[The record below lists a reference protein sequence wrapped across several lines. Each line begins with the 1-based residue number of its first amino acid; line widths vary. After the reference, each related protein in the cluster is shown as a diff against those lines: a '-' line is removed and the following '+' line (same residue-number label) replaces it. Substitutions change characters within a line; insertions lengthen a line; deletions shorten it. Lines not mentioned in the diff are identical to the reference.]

1 MGMGLSK
8 YEPVPKTTLFA
19 FLLLCLLV
27 GSAGGNLVLIGR
39 NVSLTFPDV
48 EANFAPSVKGSGEN
62 GVLYVADP
70 TDACAPLTNEVAQ
83 GLDSRFALIIRGGC
97 TFDVKV
103 RSAQNAGF
111 KAAIVYDNE
120 DRGSLISMA
129 GNSIAIHIHAV
140 FVSKASGEILKKYS
154 GRTDLELWITPT
166 FKNSIW
172 SIMAISFIS
181 LLVVSAVLAMCF
193 FIRRHHIRHER
204 PRVSNVREFRRMS
217 SQLVKAMPSLIFTS
231 VVDDNCTST
240 TCAICLEDYNV
251 GEKLR
256 LLPCHHKFHAF
267 CVDFWLTTWRS
278 FCPVCK
284 QDARAGIPN
293 IPASEYTPLLY
304 SGAATPSSNAGL
316 SSFCSSMASSPAI
329 QISPRRSQSNCQPYS
344 FSSARSPAT
353 QIATMT
359 PHSQSSSFSSAC
371 IANPQSSYGHSP
383 AFRIGRS
390 SLDPRNASSHR
401 PQTYL
406 LSSHSLEFPGSS
418 SINSGLASSYILGSS
433 YVSPSNLAASSSRQ
447 SYLRHCTESG
457 ASLSELASAQS
468 PPGC

>member
-1 MGMGLSK
+1 MRPCQRLPYSLSFFS
-8 YEPVPKTTLFA
+8 VCWL
-19 FLLLCLLV
+19 

-39 NVSLTFPDV
+39 NASLTFPAV

-62 GVLYVADP
+62 GVLYVAEP
-70 TDACAPLTNEVAQ
+70 LDACAPLTNEVAQ
-83 GLDSRFALIIRGGC
+83 GLYFRFALIIRGGC

-111 KAAIVYDNE
+111 EAAIVYDNE

-129 GNSIAIHIHAV
+129 GNSIGIHIHAV
-140 FVSKASGEILKKYS
+140 FVSKASGEILKEYS
-154 GRTDLELWITPT
+154 GRTDLELWIIPT
-166 FKNSIW
+166 FNNSIW

-181 LLVVSAVLAMCF
+181 LLVVSAVLAMCSI
-193 FIRRHHIRHER
+193 IRRHHIRHER
-204 PRVSNVREFRRMS
+204 PRVSNIREFRGMS

-231 VVDDNCTST
+231 IVDDNCTST

-256 LLPCHHKFHAF
+256 LLPCRHKFHAL

-284 QDARAGIPN
+284 QDARAGIAN
-293 IPASEYTPLLY
+293 IPASEYTPLLS

-316 SSFCSSMASSPAI
+316 SSFRSSMASSPAI
-329 QISPRRSQSNCQPYS
+329 QISSMPRRSQSNCQPHS
-344 FSSARSPAT
+344 FSSACSPAT

-359 PHSQSSSFSSAC
+359 PHSQSSLFSSAC

-390 SLDPRNASSHR
+390 SLDPRNASSHS

-418 SINSGLASSYILGSS
+418 SINSGLASSHILGSS

-447 SYLRHCTESG
+447 SYLRRCTESG

-468 PPGC
+468 LPGC

>member
-8 YEPVPKTTLFA
+8 YEAVPKTTLFA

-48 EANFAPSVKGSGEN
+48 EANFGFSIPWGGSSNHNNIHRAFLIFFFSCVVATKLFFFLCSAPSVKGSGEN
-62 GVLYVADP
+62 GVLYVAEP

-129 GNSIAIHIHAV
+129 GNSIGIHIHAV

-154 GRTDLELWITPT
+154 GRTDLELWIIPT

-256 LLPCHHKFHAF
+256 LLPCHH
-267 CVDFWLTTWRS
+267 T
-278 FCPVCK
+278 
-284 QDARAGIPN
+284 
-293 IPASEYTPLLY
+293 
-304 SGAATPSSNAGL
+304 TPSSNAGL

-329 QISPRRSQSNCQPYS
+329 EISPRRSQSNCQPHS

-406 LSSHSLEFPGSS
+406 LSSRSLEFPGSS

>member
-8 YEPVPKTTLFA
+8 YEAVPKTALFA

-62 GVLYVADP
+62 GVLYVAEP
-70 TDACAPLTNEVAQ
+70 PDACAPLTNEVAQ
-83 GLDSRFALIIRGGC
+83 GLDSRFALILRGGC

-120 DRGSLISMA
+120 DRGSLIS
-129 GNSIAIHIHAV
+129 
-140 FVSKASGEILKKYS
+140 K
-154 GRTDLELWITPT
+154 
-166 FKNSIW
+166 
-172 SIMAISFIS
+172 
-181 LLVVSAVLAMCF
+181 
-193 FIRRHHIRHER
+193 
-204 PRVSNVREFRRMS
+204 FRGMS

-256 LLPCHHKFHAF
+256 LLPCRHKFHAF

-293 IPASEYTPLLY
+293 IPASEYTPLLS

-316 SSFCSSMASSPAI
+316 SSFRSSMASSPAI
-329 QISPRRSQSNCQPYS
+329 QISPQRSQSNCQPHS

-418 SINSGLASSYILGSS
+418 SINSGFSSSYILGSS
-433 YVSPSNLAASSSRQ
+433 YVSPSNLAASSS
-447 SYLRHCTESG
+447 
-457 ASLSELASAQS
+457 
-468 PPGC
+468 